1 MALKYFN
8 TLNCVSTPVNP
19 TSRLPMP
26 SYERTISSHQGA
38 KGGSAAGGGRS
49 KNLYRNEAISPSE
62 SHPYREDEE
71 AEDDMEAAIEDA
83 GTIPPSSVSP
93 FEMDTTFLHQ
103 QHRHVMEDV
112 YGSCGS
118 FDKDFYTELTRLKQQ
133 NIGEFEAIFYV
144 AHTFSLFVMIFITL
158 P

>member
-1 MALKYFN
+1 
-8 TLNCVSTPVNP
+8 
-19 TSRLPMP
+19 MP

-38 KGGSAAGGGRS
+38 KGGGGRS
-49 KNLYRNEAISPSE
+49 MNLYRNEAISPTSE

-112 YGSCGS
+112 YGGCGS

-133 NIGEFEAIFYV
+133 NIGEFELFDILRSTVLIF
-144 AHTFSLFVMIFITL
+144 L
-158 P
+158 